1 MKEFNWNEFRN
12 NKMAVHCKTEEEAK
26 DFIKVAYE
34 NDCKW
39 SDRYRSFTNFDVY
52 GCKTTYTCGSYNKN
66 QLEWCYYNYF
76 KENNYKIYEWSDFM
90 KQENK
95 GGNFKI
101 RVVENI
107 GDCSVDVFGSI
118 GTVFEVENGVFKDK
132 EGFTWIN
139 DGKTYKSIEDIN
151 NQINKEDLSF
161 RTRFELIKEQQ
172 EEYNLTIQDIMKDE
186 NEGNKYKSD
195 SYTIDFIATGD
206 KLITTDEKKYNI
218 VDLYSMK
225 HILGMRFK
233 KLKPKQTKKYID
245 TMKAVQM
252 ISENKIVWCEYNDS
266 VLKFNNPKTSKI
278 RIDVLLKGKF
288 YLLINE
294 DEMED

>member
-52 GCKTTYTCGSYNKN
+52 GCKTTYTCGSYKKN

-95 GGNFKI
+95 GDNFKI
-101 RVVENI
+101 RVVKII

-118 GTVFEVENGVFKDK
+118 GTVFEVKNGVFKDK
-132 EGFTWIN
+132 EGFTWTN
-139 DGKTYKSIEDIN
+139 DGELYKSVEDIN
-151 NQINKEDLSF
+151 NQINKEDCSF
-161 RTRFELIKEQQ
+161 RTRFELVKEQQ
-172 EEYNLTIQDIMKDE
+172 DEYDLTIQDVI
-186 NEGNKYKSD
+186 NN
-195 SYTIDFIATGD
+195 A
-206 KLITTDEKKYNI
+206 DEKAMYECDNIKYRVNRYGELELKHSSNVWSKSENTI
-218 VDLYSMK
+218 KQILNMK
-225 HILGMRFK
+225 FK
-233 KLKPKQTKKYID
+233 KLEPKRIKKYID

-252 ISENKIVWCEYNDS
+252 ISENKIVWCEYKDNFI
-266 VLKFNNPKTSKI
+266 KFNEPKTSKI

-294 DEMED
+294 DEMEG

>member
-1 MKEFNWNEFRN
+1 MN
-12 NKMAVHCKTEEEAK
+12 T
-26 DFIKVAYE
+26 
-34 NDCKW
+34 
-39 SDRYRSFTNFDVY
+39 
-52 GCKTTYTCGSYNKN
+52 
-66 QLEWCYYNYF
+66 
-76 KENNYKIYEWSDFM
+76 
-90 KQENK
+90 NK

-107 GDCSVDVFGSI
+107 GKYSIESFGKI
-118 GTVFEVENGVFKDK
+118 GTVFEVNNGKFKDK

-161 RTRFELIKEQQ
+161 RTRFELAKEQQ
-172 EEYNLTIQDIMKDE
+172 DEYSLTIQDIV
-186 NEGNKYKSD
+186 NEE
-195 SYTIDFIATGD
+195 
-206 KLITTDEKKYNI
+206 DEKVRYRNI
-218 VDLYSMK
+218 LGKIFIYKEEELISDDKEECEINELYSMK

-278 RIDVLLKGKF
+278 RTDVLLKGKF

>member
-1 MKEFNWNEFRN
+1 MKEFNWEEFKKDN
-12 NKMAVHCKTEEEAK
+12 VAVHCKTEEEAK
-26 DFIKVAYE
+26 DFIKVACE

-39 SDRYRSFTNFDVY
+39 YNRDKSFTNFDVY
-52 GCKTTYTCGSYNKN
+52 GCKTTYTCGSYKKN

-107 GDCSVDVFGSI
+107 GKHSIESFGSI
-118 GTVFEVENGVFKDK
+118 GTVFEVKNGVFKDK
-132 EGFTWIN
+132 EGFTWTN
-139 DGKTYKSIEDIN
+139 DEELYKSVEDIN
-151 NQINKEDLSF
+151 NQINKEDCSF
-161 RTRFELIKEQQ
+161 RTRFELVKEQQ
-172 EEYNLTIQDIMKDE
+172 EEYNLTIQDVI
-186 NEGNKYKSD
+186 NN
-195 SYTIDFIATGD
+195 A
-206 KLITTDEKKYNI
+206 DEKAMYECDNIKYRVNRYGELELKHSSNVWSKSENTI
-218 VDLYSMK
+218 KQILNMK
-225 HILGMRFK
+225 FK
-233 KLKPKQTKKYID
+233 KLEPKRIKKYID

-252 ISENKIVWCEYNDS
+252 ISENKIVWCEYKDNF
-266 VLKFNNPKTSKI
+266 LKFNEPKTSKI

>member
-39 SDRYRSFTNFDVY
+39 NNRDKSFTNFDIY
-52 GCKTTYTCGSYNKN
+52 GCKTTYTCGNYNKD
-66 QLEWCYYNYF
+66 QLEWCYYNYL

-90 KQENK
+90 NTNK

-107 GDCSVDVFGSI
+107 GKYSIESFGKI
-118 GTVFEVENGVFKDK
+118 GTVFEVNNGKFKDK

-161 RTRFELIKEQQ
+161 RTRFELVKEQQ
-172 EEYNLTIQDIMKDE
+172 DEYSLTIQDIV
-186 NEGNKYKSD
+186 NEE
-195 SYTIDFIATGD
+195 
-206 KLITTDEKKYNI
+206 DEKAMYECDNIKYRVNRYGELELKHSSNVWSKSRNTI
-218 VDLYSMK
+218 KQILNMK
-225 HILGMRFK
+225 FK
-233 KLKPKQTKKYID
+233 KLEPKRIKKYVG
-245 TMKAVQM
+245 TMEAVQM
-252 ISENKIVWCEYNDS
+252 ISEGKVVWCEYKDNF
-266 VLKFNNPKTSKI
+266 LKFNNPKSSKI

-294 DEMED
+294 VED